1 MAPQAMPARATLRQP
16 NGPARPFTFG
26 SRFSSGTTTSSSTI
40 SPVIEVRSESLPSIF
55 GRREPLGAALDQE
68 AADDAVELGPDHREV
83 SDRRVGD
90 PHLGAGEPVAAR
102 RLLRARHHRAGIGAV
117 IGLGQAEA
125 ADDLARCELRQILLA
140 LRLAAIGE
148 DRVHD
153 ERGLHRHGRAVAG
166 IDALDLARDQP
177 IGDIAEPGA
186 AVLFRDG
193 GAEQAER
200 AHLGDDGAVEALLA
214 VVQQHAREQLVL
226 RVAARGVAH
235 HALFFRELALEIE
248 RILPVERGVL
258 ELRRGPMLALLGGL
272 RHGMLPGWRCGRTH
286 VLQRRRNTGRP
297 GFLAHVHPPD
307 SRALPSPAAS
317 ANGCRRRPE
326 FPDPCAPCY
335 ERCPA
340 TGKRPR

>member
-1 MAPQAMPARATLRQP
+1 M
-16 NGPARPFTFG
+16 
-26 SRFSSGTTTSSSTI
+26 
-40 SPVIEVRSESLPSIF
+40 
-55 GRREPLGAALDQE
+55 
-68 AADDAVELGPDHREV
+68 
-83 SDRRVGD
+83 
-90 PHLGAGEPVAAR
+90 
-102 RLLRARHHRAGIGAV
+102 

-153 ERGLHRHGRAVAG
+153 ERGLHRHRRAVAG

-186 AVLFRDG
+186 AILFRNR

-200 AHLGDDGAVEALLA
+200 AHLRDDGAVEALLA
-214 VVQQHAREQLVL
+214 VVHQHAREQLVL
-226 RVAARGVAH
+226 GVAARGVAH

-272 RHGMLPGWRCGRTH
+272 RHGMLPGLRCGRTH
-286 VLQRRRNTGRP
+286 VLQCWSENTGRP
-297 GFLAHVHPPD
+297 LGLSCPRSSARFKGLAV
-307 SRALPSPAAS
+307 PAAS
-317 ANGCRRRPE
+317 VNGDRQRPE
-326 FPDPCAPCY
+326 FPDPQAPCY